1 MQKLLILLTLNHTTA
16 SENQKDVLI
25 QTLHATCRFSP
36 RKPTTMKPINKVCK
50 IEQSMINTVTLN
62 LQLKSNQRF
71 VSLLFKQP
79 TILTYT

>member
-25 QTLHATCRFSP
+25 QALHATCSFSP

-50 IEQSMINTVTLN
+50 IEQSVINSATVN
-62 LQLKSNQRF
+62 LQ
-71 VSLLFKQP
+71 V
-79 TILTYT
+79 